1 MCSLGKYREIT
12 MIQVSLPS
20 LRVSPREDTND
31 GLPIAIQ
38 TWPTAIQ
45 TWPTA
50 AGSPPRAFFNGSFSP
65 RTEAQLGLDTACDNT
80 VESPRTEAQLGLDT
94 ACDNT
99 VESLPPIRNDSK
111 EKTAE
116 GLDLKKTTKAQIR
129 SEWAAYKVAR
139 RVDGL
144 YRR

>member
-1 MCSLGKYREIT
+1 MPCSGCKFITERVQFGKYREIIT

-38 TWPTAIQ
+38 TRPTAIQ

-80 VESPRTEAQLGLDT
+80 VESL
-94 ACDNT
+94 
-99 VESLPPIRNDSK
+99 SPIRNDSK

-144 YRR
+144 HRR

>member
-1 MCSLGKYREIT
+1 MPCSGCKFITERVQFGKYREIIT

-38 TWPTAIQ
+38 TRPTAIQ
-45 TWPTA
+45 AWPTA

-80 VESPRTEAQLGLDT
+80 VESL
-94 ACDNT
+94 
-99 VESLPPIRNDSK
+99 SSIRNDSK

-116 GLDLKKTTKAQIR
+116 GFDLKKTTKAQIR

-144 YRR
+144 HRR

>member
-1 MCSLGKYREIT
+1 MININ
-12 MIQVSLPS
+12 IQVSLPS
-20 LRVSPREDTND
+20 LRVSPRED
-31 GLPIAIQ
+31 
-38 TWPTAIQ
+38 IQ

-80 VESPRTEAQLGLDT
+80 VESL
-94 ACDNT
+94 
-99 VESLPPIRNDSK
+99 SPIRNDSK

-116 GLDLKKTTKAQIR
+116 GFDLKKTTKAQIR

-144 YRR
+144 HRR